1 MNIVSIIIIIFL
13 SFSFFKSAIELDDP
27 FGEDDNDF
35 DNTAMALTAFE
46 DTYLTINDVDGPEWV
61 DKLRVKMHDKN
72 DSENL
77 ATEQSWL
84 LSATIV

>member
-1 MNIVSIIIIIFL
+1 MIIVSIIIIIIIIL
-13 SFSFFKSAIELDDP
+13 VKSAIELDDP

-46 DTYLTINDVDGPEWV
+46 DTYLTIKDIDGPEWV

-72 DSENL
+72 EAEKL

-84 LSATIV
+84 LSATVV